1 MKIAHI
7 APPWLPVPP
16 KDYGGTENVLFDLIE
31 EQVAQGHDV
40 TLFAPGDARTSA
52 KLVSFLPR
60 SLRAEGVPWSAHL
73 KADYH
78 MRRSVAEVRA
88 GNFEMVHTHLSAS
101 TDLCLF
107 PLLSEL
113 PTSHLTTLH
122 SKFPFDHV
130 PHWQGDADQFYL
142 DTWGSSVPVVTISQ
156 QASKDLPACVQVVG
170 VVYNGISLRRYVP
183 SPTKPDSYLVWLG
196 RFVPEKGAHLAIEAA
211 RRANVHLV
219 LAGIID
225 RTVPESV
232 RYFRQEIEPFIDQ
245 QKIRYIGPV
254 NKTRKITLL
263 SGAQGLLNPITWEE
277 PFGMVMVEAMAVGC
291 PVISFAR
298 GAAPEIVVQEK
309 TGFLVHSIDEM
320 VESIPLLKQL
330 DRKSIRSHVESTFS
344 AHTMAN
350 NYEKVYQRLL
360 TASLESK
367 SAV

>member
-7 APPWLPVPP
+7 APPWLPIPP

-52 KLVSFLPR
+52 KLISFLSR

-113 PTSHLTTLH
+113 PTAHLTTLH

-156 QASKDLPACVQVVG
+156 QAQKDLPASVQTVG

-183 SPTKPDSYLVWLG
+183 ASIKPDSYLVWLG

-211 RRANVHLV
+211 RKANAHLV

-225 RTVPESV
+225 RIVPESV

-277 PFGMVMVEAMAVGC
+277 PFGMVMVEAMALGC

-344 AHTMAN
+344 AHAMAN

-360 TASLESK
+360 KPSLESK
-367 SAV
+367 SVV

>member
-7 APPWLPVPP
+7 APPWLPIPP

-31 EQVAQGHDV
+31 EQVAQGHEV

-52 KLVSFLPR
+52 ELVSFIPR

-78 MRRSVAEVRA
+78 IRRSIAEVRTR
-88 GNFEMVHTHLSAS
+88 GFEMVHTHLSAS

-107 PLLSEL
+107 PLLAGL
-113 PTSHLTTLH
+113 TTPHLTTLH

-142 DTWGSSVPVVTISQ
+142 ETWGASVPIVTISQ
-156 QASKDLPACVQVVG
+156 QARKDLPVGVQAVG

-183 SPTKPDSYLVWLG
+183 APIKPDSYLVWLG

-211 RRANVHLV
+211 RQANVHLI

-232 RYFRQEIEPFIDQ
+232 RYFHQDIEPFIDQ
-245 QKIRYIGPV
+245 QQIRYIGPV
-254 NKTRKITLL
+254 NSARKITLL
-263 SGAQGLLNPITWEE
+263 TGALGLLNPITWEE
-277 PFGMVMVEAMAVGC
+277 PFGIVMIEAMALGC

-298 GAAPEIVVQEK
+298 GAAPEIVVDEE

-320 VESIPLLKQL
+320 VESIPLLEQL
-330 DRKSIRSHVESTFS
+330 DRKSIRSHVESSFS
-344 AHTMAN
+344 ARAMAN
-350 NYEKVYQRLL
+350 NYEKVYQHLL
-360 TASLESK
+360 SQVSTI
-367 SAV
+367 